1 MVADELDQVDKGIL
15 YLLQEDARNNTTT
28 EIGEKVGKS
37 SSTVGSRINELE
49 DRGVITGYHPTIDY
63 EETGLGHHLIIIA
76 TVPFEDLEAKTDELV
91 SVPGVVSVMELLT
104 NNENL
109 SIELVGQDKHEIEES
124 IQQLNTMDVDI
135 ERMAMLKRVRGF
147 PYNHF
152 GQEYTDE
159 DRTG

>member
-15 YLLQEDARNNTTT
+15 YLLQEDARNNTTS

-37 SSTVGSRINELE
+37 SSTVGSRIKNLE
-49 DRGVITGYHPTIDY
+49 SQGVITGYHPTVDY
-63 EETGLGHHLIIIA
+63 EKTGLGHHFVLIA
-76 TVPFEDLEAKTDELV
+76 TVPFEDIESITDDLV
-91 SVPGVVSVMELLT
+91 SVPGVVSVIEMLT

-109 SIELVGQDKHEIEES
+109 LIELVGQNKPDIEES
-124 IQQLNTMDVDI
+124 IRELNSMGVDI
-135 ERMAMLKRVRGF
+135 ERTEIVRRVRGF

-152 GQEYTDE
+152 GKEYTNE